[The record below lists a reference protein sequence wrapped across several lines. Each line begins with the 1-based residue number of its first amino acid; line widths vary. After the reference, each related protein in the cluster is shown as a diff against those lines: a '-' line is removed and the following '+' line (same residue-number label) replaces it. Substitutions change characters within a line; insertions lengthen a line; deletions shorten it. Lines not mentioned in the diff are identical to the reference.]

1 MTFMTKLLPCAGYE
15 SSGERFGALFSF
27 ETRLI
32 RQSGK
37 EVERQS
43 QGFKRRRRWP
53 STWNTALERVRTQ
66 PEEFCRV

>member
-1 MTFMTKLLPCAGYE
+1 MTFMTKLLPCAGSE
-15 SSGERFGALFSF
+15 RSGERFGALFSF

-43 QGFKRRRRWP
+43 QGFARSRRWP
-53 STWNTALERVRTQ
+53 SAAHPAVQIKSLTPNR
-66 PEEFCRV
+66 